1 MLIKFSKQIGNSLA
15 KIINTKWIPDPA
27 KYLRWSFFRKS
38 SLGLE
43 ANSESCQTSK
53 MELLAKMVKNEMPF
67 TMFVKTYIMDVREG
81 SEYASELASKVMDA
95 SFLNQFE

>member
-1 MLIKFSKQIGNSLA
+1 
-15 KIINTKWIPDPA
+15 
-27 KYLRWSFFRKS
+27 
-38 SLGLE
+38 
-43 ANSESCQTSK
+43 

-67 TMFVKTYIMDVREG
+67 TMFVKTYIMNVWEG

>member
-1 MLIKFSKQIGNSLA
+1 
-15 KIINTKWIPDPA
+15 
-27 KYLRWSFFRKS
+27 
-38 SLGLE
+38 
-43 ANSESCQTSK
+43 